1 MKGLK
6 FAIIAVGV
14 LGVVACFLPFLK
26 AGDESLTFWKYADL
40 ADRAV
45 KAYVVVGGFGLAIIM
60 GLLAAARGAMAR
72 IHGILALI
80 GFGLALVPE
89 EVRKGF
95 DVGTLGAKLLLIA
108 AALGALLALVGTVKP
123 ESP

>member
-6 FAIIAVGV
+6 FAIVAVGV
-14 LGVVACFLPFLK
+14 IGVVACFLPFLE
-26 AGDESLTFWKYADL
+26 AGEQSLSFWKYADL

-45 KAYVVVGGFGLAIIM
+45 KAYVVLAGFSLAALI
-60 GLLAAARGAMAR
+60 GLLAAARGSMAR

-80 GFGLALVPE
+80 SFLLTLVPE

-108 AALGALLALVGTVKP
+108 AVLGALLSLFGTIKP
-123 ESP
+123 ESA